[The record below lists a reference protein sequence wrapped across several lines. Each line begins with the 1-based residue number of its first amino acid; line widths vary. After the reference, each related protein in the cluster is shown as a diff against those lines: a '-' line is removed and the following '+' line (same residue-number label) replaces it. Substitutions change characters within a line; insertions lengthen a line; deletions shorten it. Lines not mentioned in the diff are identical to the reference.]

1 MGRSTG
7 PNSVLWPAAAT
18 PPRQV
23 EANPAAPVVDDAV
36 ADAAAA
42 EAAVPLRVVIVAAAS
57 IACVLD
63 MFSASFPLSAM
74 QNQQ

>member
-1 MGRSTG
+1 MGRPTG
-7 PNSVLWPAAAT
+7 PNSFLWHAAAT

-23 EANPAAPVVDDAV
+23 EANPAAPVVDDV
-36 ADAAAA
+36 AAAA
-42 EAAVPLRVVIVAAAS
+42 AAVAAVLLRVVIVAAAS

-74 QNQQ
+74 QKQQ

>member
-23 EANPAAPVVDDAV
+23 EANPAAPVVDDA
-36 ADAAAA
+36 AAAA
-42 EAAVPLRVVIVAAAS
+42 EAAVLLRVVIVAAAS

-74 QNQQ
+74 QKQQ